1 VVTEY
6 FVDGRPAT
14 EQEVYLIKSWLKKDT
29 HGMSSTQTEMGID
42 KAHEQQ
48 FILPALDTIV
58 CIKQGNKVW
67 FPKPAFTLTEVS
79 VPVHVTT
86 ASKE

>member
-1 VVTEY
+1 
-6 FVDGRPAT
+6 
-14 EQEVYLIKSWLKKDT
+14 
-29 HGMSSTQTEMGID
+29 MGID